1 MSSPDYLF
9 RLQKIIHKP
18 GKRAVFSIDEVL
30 SAFVNL
36 AKAEQRLH
44 EIEFYYVKLL
54 YDLLHLI
61 KRRVHLNL
69 GEYVVLDIDISSHFD
84 LIAPCYLFCG
94 NDRDTDVEESLD
106 IAKQPY
112 RQEAWKILKQNKLF
126 SPEWMDLYKRF
137 CSVFYLT

>member
-1 MSSPDYLF
+1 MSSPDYLS
-9 RLQKIIHKP
+9 RLQKIIYKP
-18 GKRAVFSIDEVL
+18 GKRSVFSIDEVL
-30 SAFVNL
+30 SEFVNL
-36 AKAEQRLH
+36 AKAEQHLC

-69 GEYVVLDIDISSHFD
+69 GEYVVLNIDISAHFD

-94 NDRDTDVEESLD
+94 SNRDTDIEEALNV
-106 IAKQPY
+106 AKQPY
-112 RQEAWKILKQNKLF
+112 RQEAWEMLKQNKLF
-126 SPEWMDLYKRF
+126 SSQWMKLYKRF